1 MSSLPH
7 VYTEVEAAAR
17 EKIREVDW
25 KKLLGGE
32 GSEAAEYLH
41 GVLWN
46 TFMLGWE
53 ESKKANGVVTERM
66 ENPDYRTGVVVE
78 AGGFIFTHGGTT
90 WLNAT
95 TAQGRTQEFSLK
107 TLPEFKSLSE
117 FLDLSAD
124 LRIDQE
130 FKSMTEQNTDL
141 FNAVQLICTTIEK
154 CYWVK
159 VADAITRFFDERKLQ
174 KDARKA
180 LLNAGFKLDDV
191 ERMIPIEPIQYD

>member
-17 EKIREVDW
+17 DKIREVDW

-32 GSEAAEYLH
+32 GTEAAEYLH
-41 GVLWN
+41 GVLWR

-53 ESKKANGVVTERM
+53 ASKTANGVVTERM
-66 ENPDYRTGVVVE
+66 ENSDYRTGVVVE
-78 AGGFIFTHGGTT
+78 AGGFTFTHGGST

-95 TAQGRTQEFSLK
+95 DPQGRKQEFSLK
-107 TLPEFKSLSE
+107 TLPEFKRLSE
-117 FLDLSAD
+117 FLDLSAG
-124 LRIDQE
+124 LRIDKE
-130 FKSMTEQNTDL
+130 LESMTDQNTEL
-141 FNAVQLICTTIEK
+141 FNAIQTVCTAIEK

-174 KDARKA
+174 SAARKT
-180 LLNAGFKLDDV
+180 LRDAGFDLDDV